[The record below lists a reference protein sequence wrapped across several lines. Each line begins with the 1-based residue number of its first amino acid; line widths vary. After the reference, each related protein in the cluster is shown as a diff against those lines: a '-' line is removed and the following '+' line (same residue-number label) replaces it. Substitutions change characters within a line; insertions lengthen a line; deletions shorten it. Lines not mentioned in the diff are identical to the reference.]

1 MVVTDGRVSRTQ
13 AEACA
18 TIFCCA
24 AKTASRSAK
33 LEKVLLG
40 LHHVTAFAGDAQT
53 NLDFYRRFL
62 GLRLIKRTVNFD
74 DPATYHFYFGNAN
87 GTPGKI
93 LTFFP
98 WPTAPAGR
106 SGAGQ
111 SPGVSFAVPRNSL
124 DAWMSRARDA
134 VIPVSGPHIRFGEA
148 FIQFADPHGL
158 SLELFASSP
167 DSDDPSVTRLHSATL
182 CEAHTERTFRALET
196 LGFEYVSGEGNRS
209 RFDLAGTPLDVIA
222 MPDVEPGRMSA
233 GMVHHIAWRVA
244 NEAEQLEWRAKLT
257 EAGFRVT
264 RVIDRQYFRSIYF
277 REPGGVLF
285 EIATDGPGVFIDEA
299 ELGQSLKLPPWLEP
313 IRDSIERRLPPL
325 SEPVIIGEN
334 HVD

>member
-1 MVVTDGRVSRTQ
+1 
-13 AEACA
+13 
-18 TIFCCA
+18 
-24 AKTASRSAK
+24 
-33 LEKVLLG
+33 VLLG

-74 DPATYHFYFGNAN
+74 DPATYHFYFGDSRGLP
-87 GTPGKI
+87 GTI

-111 SPGVSFAVPRNSL
+111 AAGVSFAVPRNSL
-124 DAWMSRARDA
+124 DAWMQRARDA
-134 VIPVSGPHIRFGEA
+134 GISVNGPFTRFGEE
-148 FIQFADPHGL
+148 FIQFSDPHGL
-158 SLELFASSP
+158 SLELFATARRPDSETGDRAGSSP
-167 DSDDPSVTRLHSATL
+167 HDLADNLKIVRLHSATL
-182 CEAHTERTFRALET
+182 CEADLDRTAGALVM
-196 LGFEYVSGEGNRS
+196 LGFKYVATEGNRT
-209 RFDLAGTPLDVIA
+209 RFDLAGTPLDVVA
-222 MPDVEPGRMSA
+222 MPGAEPARLSA

-257 EAGFRVT
+257 EAGRRVT

-285 EIATDGPGVFIDEA
+285 EIATDGPGFFIDET

-313 IRDSIERRLPPL
+313 IRASIERRLPPL
-325 SEPVIIGEN
+325 SAQPATANEN
-334 HVD
+334 LEGATAKL